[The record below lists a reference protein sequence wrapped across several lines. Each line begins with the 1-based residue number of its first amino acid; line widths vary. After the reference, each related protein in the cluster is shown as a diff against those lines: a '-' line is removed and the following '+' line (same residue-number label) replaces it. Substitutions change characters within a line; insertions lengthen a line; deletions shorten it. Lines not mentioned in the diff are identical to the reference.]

1 MGKLKNYQKIK
12 QVNSL
17 RKTMKSK
24 QKKLDQ
30 QLFSSTKADDNY
42 KVTVSVLGN
51 RKAQHVSIKDSNN
64 TAIVESNS
72 DILSLLQQATND
84 VFNQINT
91 SRNQLFHDATK
102 GLIDESDKTKT
113 VNKELQKEQEQLNQN
128 DFKGLGQLSLDN
140 DKKPTVIFD
149 FKGDYSCYNVNVVN
163 IENLSE
169 GKLSRLLTKAIN
181 NGIGNINLATDVLY
195 DKYQ

>member
-30 QLFSSTKADDNY
+30 QLFSSTKTDDNY

-51 RKAQHVSIKDSNN
+51 RKAQHVSIKDSNDN
-64 TAIVESNS
+64 AIVESNS

-102 GLIDESDKTKT
+102 ELIDDSDKTKT

-128 DFKGLGQLSLDN
+128 DFKGLGQLSSDT
-140 DKKPTVIFD
+140 DTKPTVIFD
-149 FKGDYSCYNVNVVN
+149 FKGDYSCHNVDLVN